1 MPSCKHLDNLLDSMS
16 KVSDHIVI
24 VEIEDPKTIGG
35 FASFLNKYLYRK
47 FLHDVGERYL
57 NESEFKELLIAKF
70 HNVNF
75 SKFRNIAGNY
85 MIADIWLTSNIS

>member
-1 MPSCKHLDNLLDSMS
+1 MFSYLL
-16 KVSDHIVI
+16 VI
-24 VEIEDPKTIGG
+24 DTDG
-35 FASFLNKYLYRK
+35 FDGK